1 MQSLTDLRKAWWVY
15 AGVAMPV
22 AETVL
27 VASGSSA
34 IGFSSLRIL
43 SGFPHCSRSISQR
56 DDDRIGDRSPQRIP
70 EPGYRRGHWDGVGPR
85 ALFQRGEC
93 LFGIDRLFGPMLPRS
108 SIQKFLQAGKT

>member
-1 MQSLTDLRKAWWVY
+1 MVGLRGGGDASSGNSSSCIWELRHWIF
-15 AGVAMPV
+15 
-22 AETVL
+22 L
-27 VASGSSA
+27 VEDSFWALHA
-34 IGFSSLRIL
+34 RVL

-70 EPGYRRGHWDGVGPR
+70 EPGYRRGHWNGVGPR